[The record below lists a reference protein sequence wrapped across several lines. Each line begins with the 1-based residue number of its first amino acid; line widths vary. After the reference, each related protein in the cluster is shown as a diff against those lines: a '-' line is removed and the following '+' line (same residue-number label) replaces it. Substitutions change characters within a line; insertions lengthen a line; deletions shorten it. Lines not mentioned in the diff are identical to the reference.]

1 MVRRFLITVRIRR
14 ANGPPRVRIFVV
26 HIARAAG
33 EWAAPSVRA
42 AVALVLMA
50 SEEPA
55 QSAAM
60 HPRPGDDDGQRPR
73 GRAAAAPRRGPQLRG
88 PRHPHPTGARRRPGG
103 LPGHAGGPAPSW
115 SAAGCARCL
124 GPPARG
130 PGGGAGPRRRRPVPA
145 RGCRGHGRR

>member
-60 HPRPGDDDGQRPR
+60 HPRPGRKGLENP
-73 GRAAAAPRRGPQLRG
+73 
-88 PRHPHPTGARRRPGG
+88 GAQ
-103 LPGHAGGPAPSW
+103 
-115 SAAGCARCL
+115 SAL
-124 GPPARG
+124 G
-130 PGGGAGPRRRRPVPA
+130 
-145 RGCRGHGRR
+145 